1 MTGRTD
7 QVSRL
12 RTPGGRQRGR
22 CGRLALLM
30 LALAAWS
37 APAAAASRIKD
48 IADFEGVR
56 TNMLIGYGLVV
67 GLNGT
72 GDSLRNSMF
81 TQESLVAMLERL
93 EELRFGLL
101 DGSVP
106 LASLRRLR
114 LDLVRSEPVD
124 EPVLREVLAAIDQR
138 AAVELAKLELAV
150 VPLRPTLS
158 HDVALAPVGET
169 LPPQLAHS

>member
-1 MTGRTD
+1 MRVNRPVGPGPSSPRHGVGTGAAPTGFT
-7 QVSRL
+7 L
-12 RTPGGRQRGR
+12 PAPTPAGALVTGGVAG
-22 CGRLALLM
+22 
-30 LALAAWS
+30 
-37 APAAAASRIKD
+37 
-48 IADFEGVR
+48 
-56 TNMLIGYGLVV
+56 V
-67 GLNGT
+67 GLAGLLAVQAA
-72 GDSLRNSMF
+72 GEQGERRRRAVRRGHDL
-81 TQESLVAMLERL
+81 LERL
-93 EELRFGLL
+93 EELRLGLL

-150 VPLRPTLS
+150 APLRPTLS